1 MFSLPSP
8 TYTYIYSSRPFVEV
22 PAARVA
28 VRDGG
33 GGAPTPAAAGVLGG
47 GMEIV
52 VGGGGI
58 RAARA
63 GVVSVLSARDRF
75 SRRVMGSTVRP
86 TRESSMIRRRF
97 EDEAQRER
105 DTETVLQHFVTN
117 NPYLDQGTV
126 FSGLIAKTKTGQAV
140 VFSGLFRGSPVAI
153 KMFFSESPA
162 EFDQE
167 VRMMRAIPKHPNILE
182 LVEALD
188 DGKGR
193 RSVILPMMSRSL
205 ENLYDTS
212 GIISPA
218 VLKDYLMQVAHGLQL
233 LHSCG
238 IAHLDLKCGNILMTS
253 SNVCKICDFG
263 MAAEFSGSDNVKFKG
278 TYPFM
283 APEVW
288 SQSGNCD
295 FSKIDMYAF
304 GMMIWELLAAQHPW
318 SRLCDGSDIEKWQND
333 IRTKVL
339 SSERPGVDTR
349 WDSSLVSLMAR
360 CWAQDPKT
368 RPSSAEAVRP

>member
-1 MFSLPSP
+1 
-8 TYTYIYSSRPFVEV
+8 
-22 PAARVA
+22 
-28 VRDGG
+28 
-33 GGAPTPAAAGVLGG
+33 
-47 GMEIV
+47 
-52 VGGGGI
+52 
-58 RAARA
+58 
-63 GVVSVLSARDRF
+63 
-75 SRRVMGSTVRP
+75 
-86 TRESSMIRRRF
+86 
-97 EDEAQRER
+97 
-105 DTETVLQHFVTN
+105 
-117 NPYLDQGTV
+117 
-126 FSGLIAKTKTGQAV
+126 
-140 VFSGLFRGSPVAI
+140 
-153 KMFFSESPA
+153 MFFSELPA

-167 VRMMRAIPKHPNILE
+167 VCMMRALPKHPNILE

-188 DGKGR
+188 DGNGR

-218 VLKDYLMQVAHGLQL
+218 VLKDYLMQMAHGLQL
-233 LHSCG
+233 LHSSG

-288 SQSGNCD
+288 CQSKDCD

-318 SRLCDGSDIEKWQND
+318 SRLCDGSDYEKWQND
-333 IRTKVL
+333 IRAKVL
-339 SSERPGVDTR
+339 ASERPGVDTR
-349 WDSSLVSLMAR
+349 WDSSLVSLMTR
-360 CWAQDPKT
+360 CWAQDPKA
-368 RPSSAEAVRP
+368 RPSAAETVRALA

>member
-1 MFSLPSP
+1 M
-8 TYTYIYSSRPFVEV
+8 
-22 PAARVA
+22 
-28 VRDGG
+28 
-33 GGAPTPAAAGVLGG
+33 
-47 GMEIV
+47 
-52 VGGGGI
+52 
-58 RAARA
+58 
-63 GVVSVLSARDRF
+63 
-75 SRRVMGSTVRP
+75 
-86 TRESSMIRRRF
+86 
-97 EDEAQRER
+97 
-105 DTETVLQHFVTN
+105 
-117 NPYLDQGTV
+117 
-126 FSGLIAKTKTGQAV
+126 FSGLITKTKTGQAV
-140 VFSGLFRGSPVAI
+140 VFSGTFRGSPVAI

-167 VRMMRAIPKHPNILE
+167 VRMMRALPKHPNILE

-188 DGKGR
+188 DGRR

-233 LHSCG
+233 LHSSG

-288 SQSGNCD
+288 SQSMNCD

-318 SRLCDGSDIEKWQND
+318 SRLCDGSDYEKWQHD
-333 IRTKVL
+333 IRAKVL
-339 SSERPGVDTR
+339 ASDRPGVDTR
-349 WDSSLVSLMAR
+349 WDSSVVSLMAR

-368 RPSSAEAVRP
+368 RPSAAEAVRALV